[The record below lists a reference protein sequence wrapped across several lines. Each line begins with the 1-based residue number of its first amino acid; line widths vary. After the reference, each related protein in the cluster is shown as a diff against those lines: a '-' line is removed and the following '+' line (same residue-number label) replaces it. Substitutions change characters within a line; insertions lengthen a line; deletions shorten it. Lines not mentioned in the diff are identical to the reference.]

1 MQSLSDEGLD
11 PSTHSFV
18 LDQED
23 GAGMFSNYL
32 IDYNLLR
39 EMYEEN
45 SFLSD
50 NDTSADL
57 SNDEKADKFDDTTD
71 EIDLAADDE
80 KVKKEDA
87 VLTWKLVWNACVD
100 FCNLFEDGWTGL
112 SGRIKRWEQQQWN
125 WRFRYALLKLY
136 IDTNL
141 GR

>member
-1 MQSLSDEGLD
+1 
-11 PSTHSFV
+11 
-18 LDQED
+18 
-23 GAGMFSNYL
+23 MFSNYL

-87 VLTWKLVWNACVD
+87 VLTWKLV
-100 FCNLFEDGWTGL
+100 
-112 SGRIKRWEQQQWN
+112 
-125 WRFRYALLKLY
+125 
-136 IDTNL
+136 
-141 GR
+141 